1 LAYNITIDYVLVL
14 QNIFMTYTSISPKF
28 QIVIPKEVRRK
39 MALRPK
45 QRLIVME
52 KRGIIHLIPEVPL
65 AKMKGF
71 LKGLDIIL

>member
-1 LAYNITIDYVLVL
+1 
-14 QNIFMTYTSISPKF
+14 MTYTSISPKF

-71 LKGLDIIL
+71 LKGLDTTGLRDKKDRL